1 MCSKSEQLR
10 LTDVLTLLVA
20 SVFTNYVDRGNL
32 SIAAPLLKNELSI
45 SASQLGILLSS
56 FFWTCTALLF
66 VCGWFVDRS
75 DVSQVRALVNG
86 PDGPM
91 WNGSDGPLLSR
102 LCAILVPIIRR
113 QRHTP
118 NVLRFLQLD
127 SAVSRLVW
135 IDVHDLCCSAFVH
148 EMDMN
153 RDFHPYAQ
161 CDGNQNQSTME
172 AKPAWRM
179 FVLATSSVAPQ
190 TDRTHAMTLLAI
202 SCRNPIA
209 RSHQRAPNL
218 ENLPRY
224 ALAPA
229 LYSLIPP
236 LGRTSPKP
244 SSTLWGLCL
253 MRSTVNL
260 TPSKNAP
267 TRTTTIVAVE
277 IM

>member
-1 MCSKSEQLR
+1 MASLSE
-10 LTDVLTLLVA
+10 
-20 SVFTNYVDRGNL
+20 
-32 SIAAPLLKNELSI
+32 
-45 SASQLGILLSS
+45 
-56 FFWTCTALLF
+56 
-66 VCGWFVDRS
+66 
-75 DVSQVRALVNG
+75 ALVRQLL
-86 PDGPM
+86 DGRYIASFCTHNP
-91 WNGSDGPLLSR
+91 NGSLHTVVLLG
-102 LCAILVPIIRR
+102 A
-113 QRHTP
+113 
-118 NVLRFLQLD
+118 
-127 SAVSRLVW
+127 
-135 IDVHDLCCSAFVH
+135 
-148 EMDMN
+148 
-153 RDFHPYAQ
+153 
-161 CDGNQNQSTME
+161 
-172 AKPAWRM
+172 M

-202 SCRNPIA
+202 SCRNSIP

-260 TPSKNAP
+260 RPSKNAP